1 MEASPAS
8 PLNGCPCPHVSI
20 SNSSRSRGENDN
32 VLYHVRRAK
41 ARFSS
46 GCKSRP
52 ATFVPAGSNRSSCG
66 GNETAEAS
74 GVEGHE
80 SDLVSMQAVTRVNAE
95 QASKDVMWKPT
106 RHDFGE
112 G

>member
-1 MEASPAS
+1 MRPRLVFTMAFQRLPSLGREHGWSG
-8 PLNGCPCPHVSI
+8 NQVG
-20 SNSSRSRGENDN
+20 NSVTNETPNPWPELAVRVIGDSVHYR
-32 VLYHVRRAK
+32 VRRAK

-80 SDLVSMQAVTRVNAE
+80 SDLVSM
-95 QASKDVMWKPT
+95 
-106 RHDFGE
+106 
-112 G
+112 

>member
-1 MEASPAS
+1 MRCARVAPF
-8 PLNGCPCPHVSI
+8 
-20 SNSSRSRGENDN
+20 GEWRRDVLFEWTAVNDN
-32 VLYHVRRAK
+32 DLYHVRRAK

>member
-1 MEASPAS
+1 M
-8 PLNGCPCPHVSI
+8 
-20 SNSSRSRGENDN
+20 NDD

-52 ATFVPAGSNRSSCG
+52 AAFVPAGSNRSSCG

>member
-1 MEASPAS
+1 MR
-8 PLNGCPCPHVSI
+8 PHREW
-20 SNSSRSRGENDN
+20 SRDVLFEWTAVNDN
-32 VLYHVRRAK
+32 DLYHVRRAK

>member
-1 MEASPAS
+1 MKFSSPFS
-8 PLNGCPCPHVSI
+8 CFSSS
-20 SNSSRSRGENDN
+20 SNSVPSTTPNDN
-32 VLYHVRRAK
+32 VLYRVRRAK

-52 ATFVPAGSNRSSCG
+52 AAFVPAGSNRSSRE

-80 SDLVSMQAVTRVNAE
+80 SDLASMQAVT
-95 QASKDVMWKPT
+95 
-106 RHDFGE
+106 
-112 G
+112 

>member
-1 MEASPAS
+1 MI
-8 PLNGCPCPHVSI
+8 VSK
-20 SNSSRSRGENDN
+20 SQSQATLPEERSGRRTSCKIGDN